1 VRWERNGV
9 EGSARYDDRP
19 VDEHERARTTMKKTS
34 QRAKKATR
42 PPRNIQANDYR
53 RTRGRCP
60 AHTTIFSLSLSLS
73 RYGDV
78 KVTEASKRPAK
89 LIGRFFGDSNLHLEI
104 HART

>member
-73 RYGDV
+73 FS
-78 KVTEASKRPAK
+78 ACQP
-89 LIGRFFGDSNLHLEI
+89 
-104 HART
+104 